1 MDSTKNRQLEEIYGH
16 TFTQGESLI
25 AVLQEVQNSFGY
37 VDEEAVTWL
46 AKRSRISAATIYGV
60 ISFYSQFHL
69 SPRGKNIITVCCG
82 TVCHVKGAG
91 RVIDSLRKEL
101 RLKNGENTTKD
112 RLFTLET
119 VNCVGAC
126 SIAPVVTVGD
136 KVHGKQ
142 TPDKML
148 KNLQIYKG

>member
-1 MDSTKNRQLEEIYGH
+1 MDTAKSRQLEEIYGQ

-25 AVLQEVQNSFGY
+25 AVLQEVQNSLGY
-37 VDEEAVTWL
+37 VDEESVAWL
-46 AKRSRISAATIYGV
+46 AKKSRISAATIFGV

-82 TVCHVKGAG
+82 TVCHVKGAD
-91 RVIDSLRKEL
+91 RVIDSLRQEL
-101 RLKNGENTTKD
+101 RLKNGETTTKD

-136 KVHGKQ
+136 KVYGKQ
-142 TPDKML
+142 TPDKMR
-148 KNLQIYKG
+148 KNLQL

>member
-1 MDSTKNRQLEEIYGH
+1 MDITKSQQLEEIYGH
-16 TFTQGESLI
+16 TFAQGESLI
-25 AVLQEVQNSFGY
+25 AVLQEMQNSFGY
-37 VDEEAVTWL
+37 VDEEAVAWL
-46 AKRSRISAATIYGV
+46 ARRSRISAATIYGV

-136 KVHGKQ
+136 KVYGKQ

-148 KNLQIYKG
+148 KNLQLYKG